1 MNPAQVGRPRD
12 PRVDEALTT
21 HLVDLLTERGPD
33 GFSVDELADRCGVG
47 KAAIYRR
54 YRSREELVAAGFEA
68 ANQSMPDVSDL
79 PVREALV
86 RLLEWVSGAHA
97 AGMTPTWL
105 VAMQQMPALREKY
118 MTQVVEPRR
127 DALRAVVARGQR
139 DGHLRVDIPTDVI
152 VTTLSAPA
160 VLVGMHRARGYPR
173 GEVGIEDVVDLILT
187 GLLSPEARAT
197 GS

>member
-139 DGHLRVDIPTDVI
+139 DGHLRVDIPTDVV

-173 GEVGIEDVVDLILT
+173 GEVGIEDVVDLNLT

>member
-1 MNPAQVGRPRD
+1 VTPAQVGRPRD

-21 HLVDLLTERGPD
+21 HLVDLLAERGPD
-33 GFSVDELADRCGVG
+33 GFSVDELAERCGVG

-54 YRSREELVAAGFEA
+54 YRSRTELIAAGFEA
-68 ANQSMPDVSDL
+68 VNESMPDVSGL

-86 RLLEWVSGAHA
+86 RLLDWVSGAHA
-97 AGMTPTWL
+97 AGLTPTWL
-105 VAMQQMPALREKY
+105 VAMQQMPTLREKY

-127 DALRAVVARGQR
+127 DALRAVVARGQQE
-139 DGHLRVDIPTDVI
+139 GYLRGDVATDVI
-152 VTTLSAPA
+152 VTALSAPA
-160 VLVGMHRARGYPR
+160 VLVGMHRARGYGP
-173 GEVGIEDVVDLILT
+173 GEVSIGDVVDLVLS